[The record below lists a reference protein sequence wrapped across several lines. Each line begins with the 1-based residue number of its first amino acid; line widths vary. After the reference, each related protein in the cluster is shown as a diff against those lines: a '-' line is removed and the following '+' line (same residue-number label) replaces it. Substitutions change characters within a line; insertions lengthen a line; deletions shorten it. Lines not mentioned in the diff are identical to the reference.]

1 MEQSTRGRRTR
12 RIDRT
17 VSVAVTALLLSGTIS
32 FAPTA
37 ASDQYAEHFIDGN
50 ALYQQLVRGNAGA
63 TGYVMGVSD
72 GVQIAQYHL
81 PAADR
86 LFCTPTVTTGQEL
99 ARVVREHL
107 KADPAIRTYPASVLV
122 VRALSAA
129 FPCGKT

>member
-1 MEQSTRGRRTR
+1 MEEATSGPCTR
-12 RIDRT
+12 RIDRAT
-17 VSVAVTALLLSGTIS
+17 SVAVTALLLSGTIS

-37 ASDQYAEHFIDGN
+37 AGDPYAEHFIDGN

-63 TGYVMGVSD
+63 TGYVIGVSD

-81 PAADR
+81 PTADR

-107 KADPAIRTYPASVLV
+107 KADPTIRTYPAGVLV
-122 VRALSAA
+122 VRALAAA
-129 FPCGKT
+129 FPCGRT

>member
-1 MEQSTRGRRTR
+1 MEESTSGPRTR
-12 RIDRT
+12 RIDRA

-37 ASDQYAEHFIDGN
+37 ASDPYAEHFIDGN

-63 TGYVMGVSD
+63 TGYVIGVSD

-86 LFCTPTVTTGQEL
+86 LFCTPTLITGQEL
-99 ARVVREHL
+99 ARVVREYL
-107 KADPAIRTYPASVLV
+107 RADPTIRTYPAGILV